1 MINNS
6 WSFFSN
12 VTAYLPRDQHT
23 RSIYLISSTSAGKL
37 RETFVKNIPQP
48 YVTVKL
54 TDVSFNAKVVLN
66 ELGKMKIQVKSDQLP
81 KKDEW
86 YTIENLHQST
96 FGKLFTQLDCS
107 MGEFKESFEPV
118 FNSSVPETV
127 SLVCKSM
134 EKDYSQCFSNL
145 KKALAWDLSSQVT
158 VKKWIPGHKYLIS
171 SDREVIY
178 IGTFTSRKKDPK
190 KTIFEAN
197 TDKQKYATVHLI
209 ASPDLTNGESALS
222 DILNSR
228 FISDL
233 PEDNSI
239 QLAYKTL
246 SGIDEGEVLKNDLSN
261 NFKDYWKNLFINT
274 KKKAELVNDFGKVY
288 IENIKNIMD
297 IFSIQSL
304 TDQSYTM
311 DQELFEELKKLITE
325 WSSMWAIRRNSNL
338 SYYYTSTASPQL
350 FEIRDQNQYKIDY
363 YTGLFK
369 ELAIDVENVWKQCT
383 SNINNIL
390 NTIWAI
396 KDVSDSNKISEAFD
410 FFTKNIE
417 CWNKRQY
424 CYSRDAD
431 PLSPTLDSIIK
442 KTILDDTDDTTC
454 SVDYVNGVAVC
465 KISVKNIVDFVS
477 PTIDV
482 ELKKMLVK
490 YQVSEYLVEI
500 PETQVTNLLK
510 TGNFR

>member
-12 VTAYLPRDQHT
+12 VTAYLPRDQHA
-23 RSIYLISSTSAGKL
+23 RSIYLISSSAEKKL
-37 RETFVKNIPQP
+37 RETFVKNIPLP
-48 YVTVKL
+48 YVTTKL
-54 TDVSFNAKVVLN
+54 TDVSFNVKVVLN
-66 ELGKMKIQVKSDQLP
+66 ELGKMKIQVKSEQLP

-86 YTIENLHQST
+86 YTVENLHQST

-118 FNSSVPETV
+118 FNSAVPETV

-145 KKALAWDLSSQVT
+145 KKALAWDLSTQVT

-190 KTIFEAN
+190 KSIFEVN
-197 TDKQKYATVHLI
+197 TDKQKCATVHLI

-228 FISDL
+228 FISDI
-233 PEDNSI
+233 PEDNCI
-239 QLAYKTL
+239 QLAYKNL

-274 KKKAELVNDFGKVY
+274 KKKAEIVNDFGKAYV
-288 IENIKNIMD
+288 ENIKNIMD

-304 TDQSYTM
+304 SDQSYTM
-311 DQELFEELKKLITE
+311 DPELFEELKKLITE
-325 WSSMWAIRRNSNL
+325 WSLMWAIRRYSRM
-338 SYYYTSTASPQL
+338 SCYTSSASPQL
-350 FEIRDQNQYKIDY
+350 FEIRDQNQFKIDY
-363 YTGLFK
+363 YTRLFK
-369 ELAIDVENVWKQCT
+369 EIGIDVESLWQHGTT
-383 SNINNIL
+383 SIDSTL
-390 NTIWAI
+390 TIIWTI
-396 KDVSDSNKISEAFD
+396 KDISDSNKISGAFD

-417 CWNKRQY
+417 CWNNRQY
-424 CYSRDAD
+424 RYTRDID
-431 PLSPTLDSIIK
+431 IISPTLDSIIK

-454 SVDYVNGVAVC
+454 SIDYINGGAVC

-477 PTIDV
+477 PMDI
-482 ELKKMLVK
+482 ELKKEILK
-490 YQVSEYLVEI
+490 SQVSGYLVEL
-500 PETQVTNLLK
+500 PETQVTNLLT